1 VDKVA
6 ILDCGGQY
14 TKVIDRRVREQG
26 VYTVILPGTTPAQE
40 LKGFSALILSGGP
53 SSVYDPTSIQI
64 KPEIF
69 ALGLPVLAI
78 CYGLQFLVHANG
90 GTIQRGNVGE
100 YGVETLEIQQDN
112 ALLGKAG
119 DKTQVLMSHFD
130 VVSDPGAKF
139 EVLGRTHNCIAMVR
153 HRELPIYG
161 VQFHPEVDL
170 TEQGPTLLRN
180 FLLEVAKIN
189 PSYTLDTRIEEAT
202 QKIKSMVKD
211 SKVVVLVS
219 GGVDSAVTLVLLHK
233 ALSDEQIIAIHVDNG
248 FMRKD
253 ESKTIKTAF
262 DAIGFHNLIV
272 LDSADYFINT
282 PITDQGQTY
291 PDIFHVADPELRRRV
306 IGQRFVEVAETKLKS
321 LNLALDDVFLAQ
333 GTLRPDLIESGNPDV
348 SKFAH
353 TIKTHHNDVALIR
366 TLRAAGKV
374 IETNSEWHKDE
385 VRQVARM
392 LDLPESLAGRQPFPG
407 PGLAIRFIGSA
418 EAGPVR
424 DLGAAAGGYH
434 VFGTSL
440 RAVGVQG
447 DERSYR
453 NVAILKPGVPAAQ
466 IDWPSV
472 VLAARSFTNQNPS
485 FNRVIVPLTDEV
497 EVSGLKVT
505 AQVHDAQSLDL
516 LRDVDDFFVRRIAG
530 QDKISQGLVVLV
542 PIGSGKRFS
551 VVIRAI
557 VTNDFMTGHAAVP
570 GKEFLGLPELAA
582 DMARAFPELEGIF
595 YDITGKPPATVEWL

>member
-1 VDKVA
+1 MDKVA

-26 VYTVILPGTTPAQE
+26 VYTVILPGTTSPE
-40 LKGFSALILSGGP
+40 DLKGFSALILSGGP
-53 SSVYDPTSIQI
+53 SSVYDPASIQI
-64 KPEIF
+64 RPEIF

-90 GTIQRGNVGE
+90 GTIQRGKVGE

-130 VVSDPGAKF
+130 VVSDPGSQF

-170 TEQGPTLLRN
+170 TEQGPALLRN
-180 FLLEVAKIN
+180 FLLDVAKID

-202 QKIKSMVKD
+202 QKIRSMVKD

-233 ALSDEQIIAIHVDNG
+233 ALSDDQIIAIHVDNG

-262 DAIGFHNLIV
+262 DAIGFHKLIV
-272 LDSADYFINT
+272 LDSTDYFINT
-282 PITDQGQTY
+282 PIVDQGKTY

-306 IGQRFVEVAETKLKS
+306 IGQRFVEVAENKLKS
-321 LNLALDDVFLAQ
+321 LNLKLDDVFLAQ

-353 TIKTHHNDVALIR
+353 TIKTHHNDVELIR

-418 EAGPVR
+418 EAGPVN

-434 VFGTSL
+434 VFGTPL

-472 VLAARSFTNQNPS
+472 VLAARSFTNQNPA

-497 EVSGLKVT
+497 EVSALKV
-505 AQVHDAQSLDL
+505 AADVHDAQSLDL
-516 LRDVDDFFVRRIAG
+516 LREVDDFFVRRIAG
-530 QDKISQGLVVLV
+530 QQKISQGLVVLV
-542 PIGSGKRFS
+542 PVGTTKRFS

-570 GKEFLGLPELAA
+570 GNEFLGLPELAA
-582 DMARAFPELEGIF
+582 DLARAFPQLEGVF